1 MKQVVQVKILPSQE
15 EYVALE
21 STLGACNRAADA
33 ASLIAFSNG
42 AVKRG
47 FSKEAVQRAAYAE
60 MKAMGLSAQ
69 PAIHACRKVAGA
81 YATLRSNLQNGR
93 YGKLGSKSRTSIESR
108 PITFRPDAAQSFDD
122 RCLSWQYSEDGGTV
136 SIWTTSG
143 RLKNISFTGQKEQ
156 LKVLE
161 MCRKGETDLV
171 IRDGK
176 VFLIATVEVSE
187 AVMNMNP
194 AGWLGVDLGVVNLA
208 TTSDGDHSVGD
219 RVIGFRKRNLRLRRR
234 LQKKGTKS
242 ATRLLKKRSRKETRF
257 AADVN
262 HQISKKIVTEA
273 QRTGRGIAL
282 EDLTGIRGRVRLRKP
297 QRVALHSWAF
307 AQMGSF
313 LEYKAFR
320 SGVPLIYVNPAYT
333 SQTCNACGNVDKG
346 SRIDQAT
353 YKCCACGVVA
363 HADVNAALN
372 IADRGAQ
379 GWAAVRQP
387 HAA

>member
-1 MKQVVQVKILPSQE
+1 MKQIIQVKLLPSPEQ
-15 EYVALE
+15 YAALK
-21 STLGACNRAADA
+21 STLELCNRAAGM
-33 ASLIAFSNG
+33 ASLIAFSSG
-42 AVKRG
+42 AMKRG
-47 FSKEAVQRAAYAE
+47 FSKESTQRAAYLE

-81 YATLRSNLQNGR
+81 YATLRTNLRNGN
-93 YGKLGSKSRTSIESR
+93 YGRSGSKRRTAVELK
-108 PITFRPDAAQSFDD
+108 PIAFRPEAAQPFDD
-122 RCLSWQYSEDGGTV
+122 RCLSWQHSETGGTV
-136 SIWTTSG
+136 SIWTTYG
-143 RLKNISFTGQKEQ
+143 RMKNIEFAGQAEQ
-156 LKVLE
+156 LKTLKGH
-161 MCRKGETDLV
+161 RKGETDLV

-176 VFLIATVEVSE
+176 VFLIATVDLPETP
-187 AVMNMNP
+187 MNMHL
-194 AGWLGVDLGVVNLA
+194 AGWLGVDLGIVNLA

-219 RVIGFRKRNLRLRRR
+219 KVIGFRKRHLRLRKR
-234 LQKKGTKS
+234 LQKKNTKS
-242 ATRLLKKRSRKETRF
+242 AKRLLKKRSRIETRF

-262 HQISKKIVTEA
+262 HRISKKIVTEA

-282 EDLTGIRGRVRLRKP
+282 EDLTGIRARVRLRKP

-307 AQMGSF
+307 SQLGSF
-313 LEYKAFR
+313 LGYKALLN
-320 SGVPLIYVNPAYT
+320 GVPLVYVDPAYT
-333 SQTCNACGNVDKG
+333 SQTCHACGNVDRK

-379 GWAAVRQP
+379 GWAEVKQP